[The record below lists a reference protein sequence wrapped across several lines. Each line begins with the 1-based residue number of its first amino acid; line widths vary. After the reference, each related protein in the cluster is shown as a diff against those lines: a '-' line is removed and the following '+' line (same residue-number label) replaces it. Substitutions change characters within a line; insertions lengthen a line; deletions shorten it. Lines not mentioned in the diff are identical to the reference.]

1 MSEQTTPPEETV
13 LIRARDQ
20 PKNKKTQVSLEELLD
35 SLKSVQ
41 DDIGQIC
48 ELTSEEETL
57 VNEFFESFLKLMQ
70 PFIATIHVSTEALP
84 EDLGSVIRASVD
96 PTGQLMLMYGDGHMI
111 LKNLLEEENRD
122 LMKAVLEDVLPTL
135 KQALQRS
142 QRKSRRTHEVS
153 FVSNK
158 RSPED
163 VKSSLKSHDLNTP
176 QR

>member
-20 PKNKKTQVSLEELLD
+20 QKNKKPQIALEELLD

-57 VNEFFESFLKLMQ
+57 VNEFFESFLKLTQ

-84 EDLGSVIRASVD
+84 DDLGDVARASVD
-96 PTGQLMLMYGDGHMI
+96 PTGQLMLMYRDGQMI

-122 LMKAVLEDVLPTL
+122 LMTTVLEDVLPTL
-135 KQALQRS
+135 KKLFSAHREKIEGRMKFLSSVTKEVQ
-142 QRKSRRTHEVS
+142 KMSRAVS
-153 FVSNK
+153 K
-158 RSPED
+158 A
-163 VKSSLKSHDLNTP
+163 TT
-176 QR
+176 

>member
-20 PKNKKTQVSLEELLD
+20 QKNKKTQVSLEELLD

-70 PFIATIHVSTEALP
+70 PFMTTIHVSTEALP
-84 EDLGSVIRASVD
+84 DDLGDVARASVD
-96 PTGQLMLMYGDGHMI
+96 PTGQLMLMYRNGQMI

-122 LMKAVLEDVLPTL
+122 LMTAVLEDVLPTL
-135 KQALQRS
+135 KQLFNAHREKIEGRMKFLSSVTKEVQ
-142 QRKSRRTHEVS
+142 KMSRAVS
-153 FVSNK
+153 K
-158 RSPED
+158 A
-163 VKSSLKSHDLNTP
+163 TT
-176 QR
+176 